1 MATQPTLRPGPSVRT
16 GMLAASVAIA
26 VTMCAMAVAA
36 QRQVPVAAKRDDP
49 AIAGFLDRVN
59 AYLALHQRLE
69 STTPKLPDGATPK
82 QIDDRQRA
90 LAALIQ
96 AARAEEAKRG
106 DVFTPRMAAFAKDLL
121 NRVFAGPDGQQLL
134 SSIMDENPV
143 DIQLKINQR
152 YPSDVPFA
160 TMPPDV
166 LRALPEL
173 PEELEYRFIGD
184 DLILLD
190 PHAHIIVDFIP
201 DALPGR

>member
-36 QRQVPVAAKRDDP
+36 QRPAPVAAKRDDP
-49 AIAGFLDRVN
+49 AIAGFLDCVN

-69 STTPKLPDGATPK
+69 NTTPKVPDGATPR

-96 AARAEEAKRG
+96 AARAEAKRG
-106 DVFTPRMAAFAKDLL
+106 DVFTPQMAAFAKGLL
-121 NRVFAGPDGQQLL
+121 NRVFAGPDGKQLL

-152 YPSDVPFA
+152 YPNDVPFA
-160 TMPPDV
+160 TMPPEV

-190 PHAHIIVDFIP
+190 PHADIIVDFIP
-201 DALPGR
+201 DALRGR